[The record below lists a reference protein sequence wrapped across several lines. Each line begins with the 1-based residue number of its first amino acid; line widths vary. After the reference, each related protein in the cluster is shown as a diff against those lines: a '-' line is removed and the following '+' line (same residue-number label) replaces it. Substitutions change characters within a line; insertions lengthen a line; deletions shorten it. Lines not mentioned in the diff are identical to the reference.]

1 MVIMNRVAPP
11 VASQVLPAAVIE
23 GLMAIVAGAKAIET
37 WLVNSNTGSNPIGG
51 ILILPS
57 SIPEM
62 PPGDCRNGCF
72 TSALYTREKLQG

>member
-11 VASQVLPAAVIE
+11 VANQVLPAGVIE

-51 ILILPS
+51 IFYQLL
-57 SIPEM
+57 
-62 PPGDCRNGCF
+62 
-72 TSALYTREKLQG
+72 